1 MKNLISILCMGL
13 SMLSV
18 GLYGKNGVSGDLR
31 WVGTRPS
38 TDCPVSLGIPFLKG
52 ELEAD
57 GRVVLKDGGGSGI
70 PSDCWPLAY
79 WPDGSVKWLGVAAVI
94 PGEVEGIRFET
105 VGKKHKM
112 KNRSETKIQVDETTS
127 FLRVSTGK
135 VEAYIPKRGSCLL
148 DSLRCEGRTVGG
160 QAALLCSTQ
169 DHPSAGGEAVLHFTD
184 YRGQVERV
192 TVERAGDVRALVRIE
207 GRYAND
213 ATGRK
218 WLPFTVRFYFYAG
231 SEQIKMVHSFVFDG
245 DMDRD
250 FIRSLGIR
258 FEVPMREEVYNR
270 HVAFA
275 TADGGVWAEPVQPL
289 NGRRIL
295 TLDGD
300 KGWQG
305 RQMRGERIPA
315 YEKFDAK
322 NRHLLDHWAV
332 WNGFRLSQTT
342 ADAFSIRKRTHAD
355 RPWIG
360 TFSGTRAPGY
370 VFAGDVSGGLGVAL
384 KDFWQSYP
392 TALQV
397 DNAAARNAR
406 LTVWMWSPDAE
417 PMDLRHYDNVAHDLE
432 ASYEDVQ
439 EGMSTPYGVARTH
452 TLTLVPSVAYGGKET
467 VARTAAMLAEDAPL
481 LCTPEYL
488 HAKHAFGVWSL
499 PDRSNP
505 KRARVEDRLEDY
517 LDYYVKAVDQ
527 HRWYGFWN
535 YGDFMHTYDSVRHTW
550 RYDVGGY
557 AWDNTELASN
567 MWLWY
572 SFLRTGRADLWR
584 MAVAMSRHTTECD
597 VYHLGPFAGLGSRHN
612 VSHWGCGAKEARISQ
627 AAWNRFYYYLTTDE
641 RSGDLM
647 KEVRDAEQKL
657 YDIDPMRLAL
667 PREKYPCTAP
677 ARLRVGPDWL
687 AYVGNWMTEWERT
700 GNTAYRDKII
710 AGMKSI
716 AALPHGI
723 FTGPGVLGFDPATG
737 VLSYEGDPDL
747 QRTEHLITIM
757 GGFQVM
763 NELMEMIDLPE
774 WNRTWLTFAR
784 EYKEKARTITHNPF
798 PVTRLT
804 AYAAAKTENRELAA
818 EAWDELWHVWH
829 NDKPFTVRRVEVP
842 EVPAPVDENPVV
854 CTNDAATWSL
864 AAIYMQEVIP
874 E

>member
-13 SMLSV
+13 SMLSM

-79 WPDGSVKWLGVAAVI
+79 WPDGSVKWLGVTAVV
-94 PGEVEGIRFET
+94 PGEAEGIRFEA

-148 DSLRCEGRTVGG
+148 DSLRCGGRAVSG

-169 DHPSAGGEAVLHFTD
+169 DRPSVEGEAVLHFTD

-192 TVERAGDVRALVRIE
+192 TVERAGDIRALVRIE

-213 ATGRK
+213 ATRRK
-218 WLPFTVRFYFYAG
+218 WLPFTVRLYFYAG

-258 FEVPMREEVYNR
+258 FEVPMREAAYNR

-397 DNAAARNAR
+397 DSAAARNAR

-432 ASYEDVQ
+432 AS
-439 EGMSTPYGVARTH
+439 S
-452 TLTLVPSVAYGGKET
+452 
-467 VARTAAMLAEDAPL
+467 
-481 LCTPEYL
+481 
-488 HAKHAFGVWSL
+488 
-499 PDRSNP
+499 
-505 KRARVEDRLEDY
+505 
-517 LDYYVKAVDQ
+517 
-527 HRWYGFWN
+527 
-535 YGDFMHTYDSVRHTW
+535 
-550 RYDVGGY
+550 
-557 AWDNTELASN
+557 
-567 MWLWY
+567 
-572 SFLRTGRADLWR
+572 
-584 MAVAMSRHTTECD
+584 
-597 VYHLGPFAGLGSRHN
+597 
-612 VSHWGCGAKEARISQ
+612 
-627 AAWNRFYYYLTTDE
+627 
-641 RSGDLM
+641 
-647 KEVRDAEQKL
+647 
-657 YDIDPMRLAL
+657 
-667 PREKYPCTAP
+667 
-677 ARLRVGPDWL
+677 
-687 AYVGNWMTEWERT
+687 
-700 GNTAYRDKII
+700 
-710 AGMKSI
+710 
-716 AALPHGI
+716 
-723 FTGPGVLGFDPATG
+723 
-737 VLSYEGDPDL
+737 VLS
-747 QRTEHLITIM
+747 H
-757 GGFQVM
+757 
-763 NELMEMIDLPE
+763 
-774 WNRTWLTFAR
+774 
-784 EYKEKARTITHNPF
+784 
-798 PVTRLT
+798 
-804 AYAAAKTENRELAA
+804 AYPPTSYR
-818 EAWDELWHVWH
+818 HV
-829 NDKPFTVRRVEVP
+829 
-842 EVPAPVDENPVV
+842 
-854 CTNDAATWSL
+854 
-864 AAIYMQEVIP
+864 
-874 E
+874 